1 LVDNFLRKAEM
12 NTMIVGDGE
21 FDRRSARVIV
31 RETKDKKPLP
41 GGRDACPDS
50 RIQPKR
56 ELAEIFLFQL
66 PVTH

>member
-12 NTMIVGDGE
+12 NAMIVGDGE

-56 ELAEIFLFQL
+56 ELGRNFLFHCL
-66 PVTH
+66 